1 MTEPQHHLGCPWAV
15 KEPSGFMSVRS
26 IMDPVTSENPKNS
39 YRWPH
44 EFWVSSPYRKKKI
57 ISLIS
62 KYSLQDAVKLLPF
75 FFSDT
80 GLLLTTAR
88 RNKIRKEFIK
98 KTYRQASTYLAKT
111 FLLSQV
117 YGQEFN
123 RCFPLSVLNC
133 VLLHITLRYSPLLH
147 LLSLYVHWTSILH
160 CFFLT

>member
-1 MTEPQHHLGCPWAV
+1 MN
-15 KEPSGFMSVRS
+15 F
-26 IMDPVTSENPKNS
+26 
-39 YRWPH
+39 
-44 EFWVSSPYRKKKI
+44 EFSAHIGKKKI

-62 KYSLQDAVKLLPF
+62 KYSLQDAVKWLPF

-111 FLLSQV
+111 FLLSQA

-160 CFFLT
+160 CFFPHVETDYLILEQFWCHEKGIKMRVLISM